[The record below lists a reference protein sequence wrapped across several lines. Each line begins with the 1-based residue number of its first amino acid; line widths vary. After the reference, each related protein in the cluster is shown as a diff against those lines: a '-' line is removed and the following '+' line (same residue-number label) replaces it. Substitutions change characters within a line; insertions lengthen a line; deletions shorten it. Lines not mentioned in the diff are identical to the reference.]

1 MGEYDFT
8 GLSTRSFEKM
18 VQALALKTLGS
29 DLVIFGDGPDGGR
42 EAAFDAVERL
52 RRPAGEVPTAS
63 RRHEGRWRLG
73 ADRARKR
80 ARAFAEAERGRRR
93 PDYYIFVTSLE
104 RQVRMYGGT

>member
-42 EAAFDAVERL
+42 EAAFE
-52 RRPAGEVPTAS
+52 GEVALGPGKTPWNGYVVLQAKF
-63 RRHEGRWRLG
+63 RQRPEGTK
-73 ADRARKR
+73 ADGDWALTELEK
-80 ARAFAEAERGRRR
+80 E
-93 PDYYIFVTSLE
+93 LE
-104 RQVRMYGGT
+104 RSQKRNGDVAAPTTTFSSRA